1 MKKFS
6 CIFRYDDPFFLISG
20 IDYEPVCVSLS
31 LSEMIWDQRHTDWF
45 IDQVIWRFSK
55 FRFLVFVSSLF
66 SVVSTPTSTIITTRS
81 CVISIGTKCDCC
93 HAHMFC
99 LLCLLFLLAIRT
111 LQRTKEQIEDGLLV
125 SPPKTHSLTQ
135 LHDTFFLY
143 WRTGKRSLFF
153 IPHKILQIQK
163 MLKSSFP
170 FFWSYTYYG
179 AEFRISGRVSIRH
192 RC

>member
-6 CIFRYDDPFFLISG
+6 CIFRYDDPFLLISG
-20 IDYEPVCVSLS
+20 IDYDSVCVSLS
-31 LSEMIWDQRHTDWF
+31 LSEMIWDQRHTVWF

-55 FRFLVFVSSLF
+55 SRFLVFLSFLF
-66 SVVSTPTSTIITTRS
+66 SVVSTPMSTIITTRS
-81 CVISIGTKCDCC
+81 CVISIGTEYDCC

-143 WRTGKRSLFF
+143 WRTGKRSLFYTTQ
-153 IPHKILQIQK
+153 KSTNTK
-163 MLKSSFP
+163 ML
-170 FFWSYTYYG
+170 
-179 AEFRISGRVSIRH
+179 
-192 RC
+192 